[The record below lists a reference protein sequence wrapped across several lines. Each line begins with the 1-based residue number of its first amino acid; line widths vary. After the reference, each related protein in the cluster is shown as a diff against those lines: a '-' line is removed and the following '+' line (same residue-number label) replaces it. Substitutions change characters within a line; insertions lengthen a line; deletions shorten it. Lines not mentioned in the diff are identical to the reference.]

1 MKSIEE
7 AWSNY
12 NEEVA
17 AAGARL
23 VAVSKTKPVS
33 DLELAYQAGCRFFG
47 ENKVQEMTAKWEAL
61 PKDIEWHFIGH
72 LQSNKVK
79 YMAPFVHL
87 IHSVDSE
94 KLLEEINKQAS
105 KCQRV
110 QDVLLQVHIAQEET
124 KFGFSASELE
134 NVLELNVINK
144 YSNIRVLGLMGMASF
159 SDDMSI
165 VAHEFEG
172 LHTLFMQYKN
182 HPLVE
187 RVHFQELSMGMSGDY
202 KLALQHGSTLV
213 RIGSS
218 IFGGR

>member
-23 VAVSKTKPVS
+23 VSVSKTKPVS

-124 KFGFSASELE
+124 KFGFSALELE

-172 LHTLFMQYKN
+172 LHSLFLQYKN
-182 HPLVE
+182 HPLTE
-187 RVHFQELSMGMSGDY
+187 RVRFQELSMGMSGDY
-202 KLALQHGSTLV
+202 KIALQHGSTLV